1 VVGPLIP
8 DTPPFPDRPIDEISD
23 RAISAVAAPR
33 RRRLAGHLLTSR
45 DGNVDEEYPL
55 AMAFGSEHGSG
66 APTDPAAGCD
76 TARRGQRDHRTAGPS
91 GQPASESG
99 RLQTESWESL
109 ESATMATP

>member
-8 DTPPFPDRPIDEISD
+8 DTPPVPDRPIDEISD

-55 AMAFGSEHGSG
+55 AMAFGSKHGSG
-66 APTDPAAGCD
+66 APTDPAAGLRHR
-76 TARRGQRDHRTAGPS
+76 ARTIAV
-91 GQPASESG
+91 
-99 RLQTESWESL
+99 
-109 ESATMATP
+109 